1 MLLYGSKSWVVT
13 RDMLKVLTAFHHR
26 EAQRITGMKL
36 KRGAG
41 KEWEYPAVEEVMES
55 VGLHPIGVYI
65 KGQQTTISQKMAFR
79 PVYELCTESDT
90 IPGTIRMVCW
100 WDQDTVN
107 EMEE

>member
-1 MLLYGSKSWVVT
+1 MIN
-13 RDMLKVLTAFHHR
+13 VLTAFHHR
-26 EAQRITGMKL
+26 GARRIIGITE
-36 KRGAG
+36 KRGSG
-41 KEWEYPAVEEVMES
+41 GEWEYPVVEEAIDF

-79 PVYELCTESDT
+79 PVYALCTEADK